1 MKLVKN
7 NNEEQKTKIVSDKDA
22 EEAFKTILK
31 WIGEDPER
39 EGLLET
45 PKRVVKAFKEYFK
58 GYREDPNLVLDKT
71 FGDVEGYDDMV
82 VQKNIS
88 VQSHCEHHMAPI
100 IGKAHVAYIPRDR
113 VVGLSKLA
121 RVVEVF
127 SKRLQTQERL
137 TMQIA
142 NTLMKSLDAKGVAV
156 TIDSTHQCMTM
167 RGIKKEQASTVTNYY
182 LGQFKEDLSYQN
194 RYLRF
199 ISTKKIKVSDQF
211 KALILNQEG
220 EKFTRE
226 VKSID
231 KSFLKHGDVT
241 IKVDYSD
248 LNFKD
253 GMILKNGGRLVKEFP
268 HIPGID
274 FSGTVL
280 ESENSKFKSGDEVIL
295 TGFRVGEIFY
305 GGYSQIAKVNG
316 DFLVKKPNNLTTKQ
330 AMILGTAG
338 FTSLMAAFAIKARE
352 EILLGEKVKNVLVT
366 GASGGVGSIAVMIL
380 NKMGY
385 EVTAVS
391 GKESKADYLKS
402 LGAKNVINR
411 AEFDKDPKLIDKGL
425 WDGVV
430 DTVGGKI
437 LANAI
442 VQTNSNGIIA
452 VCGNASTN
460 ELNTNVIPFMLRG
473 IKLWGMDSAN
483 CSIRRREFIWGEA
496 SKLIDFDLL
505 ENSIQTVNLE
515 ELIETYPKILK
526 GEISGR
532 VLVDLNK

>member
-1 MKLVKN
+1 M
-7 NNEEQKTKIVSDKDA
+7 
-22 EEAFKTILK
+22 
-31 WIGEDPER
+31 
-39 EGLLET
+39 
-45 PKRVVKAFKEYFK
+45 
-58 GYREDPNLVLDKT
+58 
-71 FGDVEGYDDMV
+71 
-82 VQKNIS
+82 
-88 VQSHCEHHMAPI
+88 
-100 IGKAHVAYIPRDR
+100 
-113 VVGLSKLA
+113 
-121 RVVEVF
+121 
-127 SKRLQTQERL
+127 
-137 TMQIA
+137 
-142 NTLMKSLDAKGVAV
+142 
-156 TIDSTHQCMTM
+156 
-167 RGIKKEQASTVTNYY
+167 
-182 LGQFKEDLSYQN
+182 
-194 RYLRF
+194 
-199 ISTKKIKVSDQF
+199 SDQF
-211 KALILNQEG
+211 KAIILNQEG
-220 EKFTRE
+220 DKFTRE

-305 GGYSQIAKVNG
+305 GGYSQVAKVNG
-316 DFLVKKPNNLTTKQ
+316 DFLVKKPKDLTTKQ

-366 GASGGVGSIAVMIL
+366 GASGGVGSVAVMIL

-385 EVTAVS
+385 DVTAVS
-391 GKESKADYLKS
+391 GKSSKADYLKS

-411 AEFDKDPKLIDKGL
+411 VEFDKDPKLIDKGL

-442 VQTNSNGIIA
+442 VQTNPTGIIA

-505 ENSIQTVNLE
+505 ENSIQTVGLE
-515 ELIETYPKILK
+515 ELIETFPKILK

-532 VLVDLNK
+532 ILVDLNK

>member
-1 MKLVKN
+1 M
-7 NNEEQKTKIVSDKDA
+7 
-22 EEAFKTILK
+22 
-31 WIGEDPER
+31 
-39 EGLLET
+39 
-45 PKRVVKAFKEYFK
+45 
-58 GYREDPNLVLDKT
+58 
-71 FGDVEGYDDMV
+71 
-82 VQKNIS
+82 
-88 VQSHCEHHMAPI
+88 
-100 IGKAHVAYIPRDR
+100 
-113 VVGLSKLA
+113 
-121 RVVEVF
+121 
-127 SKRLQTQERL
+127 
-137 TMQIA
+137 
-142 NTLMKSLDAKGVAV
+142 
-156 TIDSTHQCMTM
+156 
-167 RGIKKEQASTVTNYY
+167 
-182 LGQFKEDLSYQN
+182 
-194 RYLRF
+194 
-199 ISTKKIKVSDQF
+199 SDQF
-211 KALILNQEG
+211 KALVLNQKG
-220 EKFTRE
+220 EEFTRE
-226 VKSID
+226 VKSLD

-241 IKVDYSD
+241 VKVDYSD

-280 ESENSKFKSGDEVIL
+280 ESQNSKFKEGDEIIL

-316 DFLVKKPNNLTTKQ
+316 DFLINKPKDLTSKQ

-352 EILLGEKVKNVLVT
+352 EILLGEKVNNVLVT
-366 GASGGVGSIAVMIL
+366 GATGGVGSIAVMIL

-385 EVTAVS
+385 NVIAVS
-391 GKESKADYLKS
+391 GKDSKTDYLKS
-402 LGAKNVINR
+402 LGAKSVINR

-442 VQTNSNGIIA
+442 VQTNSNGIIT

-473 IKLWGMDSAN
+473 VKLWGIDSAN
-483 CSIRRREFIWGEA
+483 CSIRRRGFIWGEA
-496 SKLIDFDLL
+496 AKLIDVDLL
-505 ENSIQTVNLE
+505 EKSVLTVSLE
-515 ELIETYPKILK
+515 ELTKTYPKILK